1 MLSSAGTGDY
11 RTDPT
16 GYESALWEASGTPR
30 PTPDPE
36 VGRRDSRSDRLAAI
50 EAWLQSLARAVRQFH
65 TYPATS
71 PLCTDAI
78 AACHASFAAL
88 DGPDRLVLR
97 VTPCQFLVEEAGVGG
112 GTIVEHELV
121 RRLHHAGVAELDI
134 DRAATPRDLTWLCT
148 DLIRSADLART
159 RTTLA
164 EVFVEHGVE
173 TIVPRMARRPE
184 VLAVGARPA
193 ELWDLADRERRRR
206 AAAAGVGPTSYL
218 YPPEKGWVRLDP
230 GASADPISLV
240 DLAVLVGDPA
250 EIATMLLR
258 LTDDD
263 QAGAAAPAHA
273 LEQKYSDVVTLFSAL
288 DGHLARVMFGKLA
301 EAVLAI
307 PPDRRTALLRQ
318 TILPG
323 LLDGRADS
331 AVLRDFPDPDL
342 AESLCLLLDLETA
355 APEVVTA
362 ALNRLDL
369 PAERREAVA
378 SMVGAR
384 LATPRARSA
393 APSGA
398 DDPHLD
404 RHARRLVQ
412 IEPAGGKSF
421 AEFAAF
427 DLSIDGHA
435 STAIAGVCEAVA
447 GADVIAAQLD
457 CLWRLARLEPNPA
470 LVASFV
476 RRALALF
483 GELEREGRW
492 RELAAAASRYRG
504 LADELKELRPDVV
517 EAIAGGLGEF
527 WNRSRVAALV
537 DLHDRDADGAAA
549 ATLLVDAFGVSLAP
563 GFVDLLEGGLPP
575 AKARSLAS
583 IMGRHAAALAPGLAT
598 RLDDCGLEA
607 TRAIVRVLGF
617 AGAGYEDALS
627 GRLTSR
633 DEQTARDALKSLA
646 RIGTEKAAALVASQI
661 GSDTPG
667 ARAAEEALR
676 HFPPAE
682 AGSQLRRLLGRR
694 DFVLQHPD
702 AVARLIDR
710 ASQAGTEGLDRVL
723 EDLEAFR
730 FRFWNPGLVRIA
742 LKARRL
748 RGR

>member
-1 MLSSAGTGDY
+1 MLPSAASGDY
-11 RTDPT
+11 RTDPA
-16 GYESALWEASGTPR
+16 GYESALWDASGAPQTAPGR
-30 PTPDPE
+30 E
-36 VGRRDSRSDRLAAI
+36 VGLGDFRPDRLAAI
-50 EAWLQSLARAVRQFH
+50 EVWLQSLARAVRQFH

-71 PLCTDAI
+71 PLCADAI

-88 DGPDRLVLR
+88 DGLDRLVLR
-97 VTPCQFLVEEAGVGG
+97 VTPRQFLVDEAGIGG

-121 RRLHHAGVAELDI
+121 RRLHHAGVAELDF
-134 DRAATPRDLTWLCT
+134 DRAASPRDLTWLCT

-159 RTTLA
+159 KTTLA
-164 EVFVEHGVE
+164 ELFVEHGVE

-193 ELWDLADRERRRR
+193 ALWDLADRERRRR
-206 AAAAGVGPTSYL
+206 AGAPSAGPASYL

-240 DLAVLVGDPA
+240 DLAVLVGDPV

-263 QAGAAAPAHA
+263 QAGAAAPERA

-301 EAVLAI
+301 EAVLSI
-307 PPDRRTALLRQ
+307 PPERRTALLRQ

-369 PAERREAVA
+369 PAERRDAVV

-384 LATPRARSA
+384 LETPRARGTAS
-393 APSGA
+393 SGS
-398 DDPHLD
+398 DDSSLD

-412 IEPAGGKSF
+412 IEQAGGKSF

-427 DLSIDGHA
+427 DLSIDVHGA
-435 STAIAGVCEAVA
+435 AAIAGVREGIA
-447 GADVIAAQLD
+447 GADVTAAQLD
-457 CLWRLARLEPNPA
+457 CLWRLARLEPNPT
-470 LVASFV
+470 LVASFL

-483 GELEREGRW
+483 GDLERDGRW
-492 RELAAAASRYRG
+492 RELAAEASRYRG
-504 LADELKELRPDVV
+504 LAEELKELRPDVV
-517 EAIAGGLGEF
+517 GAIAGGLGEF
-527 WNRSRVAALV
+527 WTRSRVAALV
-537 DLHDRDADGAAA
+537 DLHDRDADGAAV
-549 ATLLVDAFGVSLAP
+549 ATLLVDAFGASLAP
-563 GFVDLLEGGLPP
+563 GFVDLLEGGLPQ

-583 IMGRHAAALAPGLAT
+583 IMCGRAAALAPGLAA
-598 RLDDCGLEA
+598 RLDDCGVEA

-617 AGAGYEDALS
+617 AGAGYEDALAD
-627 GRLTSR
+627 RLTSR
-633 DEQTARDALKSLA
+633 DEQTARGALKSLA
-646 RIGTEKAAALVASQI
+646 RIGTEKAASLVASQI

-702 AVARLIDR
+702 TVARLIDR

-723 EDLEAFR
+723 EDLEALR